1 MSSQQ
6 VVALL
11 VALAVV
17 VALAKVLG
25 ALATRLA
32 QPAVVGEI
40 LAGVLVGPTL
50 FGGALANVLF
60 PGDIRPMLSSLA
72 NVGLVFFMFLVGLEF
87 NRDLLRERFGSIAV
101 VSLGSML
108 TPFALG
114 VLLATVLRPDDGRLA
129 FVLYLGTAMA
139 VTAFPVL
146 ARMISDWGMGG
157 SKVGTLAL
165 GSAALGDLLAWSLL
179 AVAIATLGAGSTE
192 QWRLLLVLPVAA
204 VSFWVVRP
212 LLARIAQSR
221 RDMFA
226 VVLIGLLGWSALTE
240 WMGLHF
246 IFGAFLFGLVMPHGD
261 AADLRAGVTLR
272 IEQVSKVLLLP
283 VYFVVAGLQVDLSR
297 TTWTGFAEFG
307 LIMLVAVGGKFA
319 GALLAARL
327 CRLDWRESATL
338 GTLLN
343 TRGLTELVILSIG
356 LQLGLLDRDLYS
368 QLVLMAVVTT
378 MMTGPLVKL
387 LHRKHAVEPVTLPV
401 SSPRPR

>member
-11 VALAVV
+11 VALAAI
-17 VALAKVLG
+17 VALANVMG
-25 ALATRLA
+25 RLATRLA

-50 FGGALANVLF
+50 FGGAVADLVF
-60 PGDIRPMLSSLA
+60 PADIRPMLSSLA

-87 NRDLLRERFGSIAV
+87 NRDLLRERLGAITV
-101 VSLGSML
+101 LSLGSML
-108 TPFALG
+108 TPFVLG
-114 VLLATVLRPDDGRLA
+114 VLLATALRPDDDRVA

-146 ARMISDWGMGG
+146 ARMIGDWNLSG
-157 SKVGTLAL
+157 SKVGVLAL
-165 GSAALGDLLAWSLL
+165 GSAALGDLLAWSML
-179 AVAIATLGAGSTE
+179 AVAIATLGVGTSD
-192 QWRLLLVLPVAA
+192 QWRLLLVLPLALVG
-204 VSFWVVRP
+204 FLVVRP
-212 LLARIAQSR
+212 LLARIADSR

-246 IFGAFLFGLVMPHGD
+246 IFGAFLFGLVMPHGT
-261 AADLRAGVTLR
+261 DLRAGVTLR
-272 IEQVSKVLLLP
+272 IEQVGKVLLLP
-283 VYFVVAGLQVDLSR
+283 VYFVVAGLNVDLSR
-297 TTWTGFAEFG
+297 ITWSGFADFG
-307 LIMLVAVGGKFA
+307 LILLVAVGGKFA
-319 GALLAARL
+319 GAVLAARL
-327 CRLDWRESATL
+327 CRLGWRESATL

-368 QLVLMAVVTT
+368 QLVLMAVLTT
-378 MMTGPLVKL
+378 MMTGPLVTL
-387 LHRKHAVEPVTLPV
+387 LHREREPELVRV
-401 SSPRPR
+401 